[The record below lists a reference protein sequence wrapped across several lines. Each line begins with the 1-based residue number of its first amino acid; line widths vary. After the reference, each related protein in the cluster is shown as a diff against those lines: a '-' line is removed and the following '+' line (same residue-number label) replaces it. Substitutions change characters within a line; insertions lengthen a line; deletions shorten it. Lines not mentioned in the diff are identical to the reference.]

1 MKIPALRLP
10 PQIAP
15 WVDRLNELTMR
26 ERVLISGTVLALVT
40 VIWHLF
46 VLEPLTQD
54 AANSRQRLAE
64 LQERLLTANDSL
76 EEQVWRLTGDGA
88 EQRRQIDSLTRQLQ
102 QTEVA
107 LGDYNREL
115 IEPGEMAKILEG
127 MLEKQSSLALIH
139 LRNLPPE
146 SLQVTDEEGAPV
158 FYRHGLEIEVE
169 GRYADCL
176 DYLMAVESLPWRL
189 YWQAVDIEV
198 LDYPRN
204 RIRIE
209 VSTLSLNEEWIGA

>member
-1 MKIPALRLP
+1 MKM
-10 PQIAP
+10 PQIKMPARLVP
-15 WVDRLNELTMR
+15 MIERLNALTMR
-26 ERVLISGTVLALVT
+26 ERVLISGTVLALLT
-40 VIWHLF
+40 VIWYLT
-46 VLEPLTQD
+46 VLEPLSQD
-54 AANSRQRLAE
+54 AANSRKRLAE

-88 EQRRQIDSLTRQLQ
+88 EQRRQIDALTKQVQ
-102 QTEVA
+102 QIELA

-115 IEPGEMAKILEG
+115 IEPGEMARILEG
-127 MLEKQSSLALIH
+127 ILKEQAALSLVH
-139 LRNLPPE
+139 VRNLPPE

-169 GRYADCL
+169 GRYADCI
-176 DYLMAVESLPWRL
+176 DYLMAVEALPWRL

-198 LDYPRN
+198 LDYPQN